1 MLRER
6 TIIIIVRLVG
16 DENHIT
22 VPVRGM
28 LKVIE
33 DTKEATRVLETEVIQ

>member
-6 TIIIIVRLVG
+6 NIILIVRLVG

-22 VPVRGM
+22 VPVRRM
-28 LKVIE
+28 LRISD
-33 DTKEATRVLETEVIQ
+33 DTKKATCVLETEVFQ